1 MFSVSDFEQDI
12 MDAKLKEIIR
22 INKAKCLP
30 IKVFFQI
37 RTPVKRGLKDQYCG
51 NELLY
56 FC

>member
-12 MDAKLKEIIR
+12 MGAKLKEIIR

-37 RTPVKRGLKDQYCG
+37 CTIVKRGLKDQYCG
-51 NELLY
+51 NACLY
-56 FC
+56 F